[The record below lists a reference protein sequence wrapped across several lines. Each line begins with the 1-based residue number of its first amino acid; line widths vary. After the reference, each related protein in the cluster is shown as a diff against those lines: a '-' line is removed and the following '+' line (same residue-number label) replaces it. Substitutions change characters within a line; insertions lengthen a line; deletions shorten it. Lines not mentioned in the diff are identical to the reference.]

1 MARRNRAWLICIA
14 ASLISAATPA
24 LAHHGTGASYD
35 QKKWVTVKGTVV
47 EFLWR
52 NPHSALFLEFKN
64 EKGEAANYSIEMN
77 SPGLMVKAGL
87 TRDSFKP
94 GDHVEIDVH
103 PSLAGEPVGE
113 CLGCRILVNGKDPK
127 EPQ

>member
-1 MARRNRAWLICIA
+1 MASRNSLWLTCITA
-14 ASLISAATPA
+14 GLISAATPA

-35 QKKWVTVKGTVV
+35 QKKWITVKGTVV

-52 NPHSALFLEFKN
+52 NPHSALFLEIKN
-64 EKGEAANYSIEMN
+64 ETGEVVKYSIEMN

-87 TRDSFKP
+87 TRESFKV
-94 GDHVEIDVH
+94 GDQVEIDVH

-113 CLGCRILVNGKDPK
+113 CLGCRILVNGKNPK
-127 EPQ
+127 EQQ

>member
-1 MARRNRAWLICIA
+1 MVSRKRLRLACFATG
-14 ASLISAATPA
+14 LISAATPA

-35 QKKWVTVKGTVV
+35 QKKWVTIKGTVT

-64 EKGEAANYSIEMN
+64 EKGEALKYSIEMN

-87 TRDSFKP
+87 TRDSFKV
-94 GDHVEIDVH
+94 GDQVEIDVH
-103 PSLAGEPVGE
+103 PSLAGEPIGE
-113 CLGCRILVNGKDPK
+113 CLGCRILVNGKDAK
-127 EPQ
+127 EP